1 MDDAIHQKQLPGSK
15 TKPSARNPISS
26 KLPNFNEKN
35 TVMRKLIYGINISL
49 DGCCDH
55 TKFSGGDDIQ
65 DYFRQLLQEVDLLVY
80 GRKTYELMVP
90 FWPEVAKTQT
100 LNEAGNAFAKV
111 FTGIPRIVVSR
122 TLTDLDDEQTRI
134 INENLK
140 EEILKLKQQPGKA
153 ISTGGVELP
162 ARLIELGLVDEFH
175 MIVHPTIVGEG
186 RRLFT
191 EMRLPESLGLKL
203 TSSETLSSGCV
214 ALRYKK
220 N

>member
-1 MDDAIHQKQLPGSK
+1 
-15 TKPSARNPISS
+15 
-26 KLPNFNEKN
+26 
-35 TVMRKLIYGINISL
+35 
-49 DGCCDH
+49 
-55 TKFSGGDDIQ
+55 
-65 DYFRQLLQEVDLLVY
+65 
-80 GRKTYELMVP
+80 MVP